1 VARNVR
7 GTTLLTMEGK
17 EKLEHELEHLTTVR
31 RAEVAEAIRQ
41 AKEEGDISENSAYDE
56 AKEEQGFV
64 EGRIQTIQNMLRDV
78 QIIKQSANADT
89 VRVGSQVTVVE
100 EGGEPEV
107 YTIVGSAETDP
118 LNGRISN
125 ESPVGKAVLGCKA
138 GDRVVVQAPAG
149 SINFVI
155 ENIA

>member
-1 VARNVR
+1 MAENGQV
-7 GTTLLTMEGK
+7 TLLTVEGK
-17 EKLEHELEHLTTVR
+17 EKLEHELEHLITVR
-31 RAEVAEAIRQ
+31 RSEVAEAIRQ

-64 EGRIQTIQNMLRDV
+64 EGRIQTIQNLLRNV

-100 EGGEPEV
+100 EGREPEV

-125 ESPVGKAVLGCKA
+125 ESPVGKAVLGRKA
-138 GDRVVVQAPAG
+138 GDHVVVQAPAG

-155 ENIA
+155 QNIA